1 MTNVMSGDAKWMAY
15 NQETSQLHQFWQQH
29 KIVVQL
35 KDIMFLGH
43 LYQNTIAMPQV
54 IASALD
60 YLRLTDFRKL
70 EAGRYPIDGENVF
83 ALVQDPMTQS
93 WDVGLPEF
101 HARYIDIQ
109 CLLEGEEG
117 IGYAPANADL
127 TKITDQ
133 LEERDIAFVAQQDN
147 ESRLLLEPDMFAI
160 FFPGELHRPCRAPNS
175 PMRIKKVVI
184 KIALDLLK

>member
-1 MTNVMSGDAKWMAY
+1 
-15 NQETSQLHQFWQQH
+15 
-29 KIVVQL
+29 
-35 KDIMFLGH
+35 MFLGH
-43 LYQNTIAMPQV
+43 LHQTTFAMPAV

-60 YLRLTDFRKL
+60 YLRFTDFSQL

-93 WDVGLPEF
+93 WEAGLPEF

-117 IGYAPANADL
+117 IGYAPANASL
-127 TKITDQ
+127 SKVTDQ
-133 LEERDIAFVAQQDN
+133 LAEHDIAFVAQQDN
-147 ESRLLLEPDMFAI
+147 ESRLLLRPGMFAI
-160 FFPGELHRPCRAPNS
+160 FLPGELHRPCRAPDA

-184 KIALDLLK
+184 KISADLLK